1 MEENGTQNNV
11 ISHQCPTLFGFF
23 CERKG
28 IPSVRWLFACMA
40 FLGNS
45 VVLMMRLNI
54 SVAMAIMAGS
64 GSHSHHNSSSPPFQ
78 MTMNGTYSVSLYPAP
93 PSDISNVNTSGSSAS
108 KEIAQAESE
117 FNWSSHIQELLLA
130 AFYIGYTL
138 GNIPAGWL
146 ADRFGGKW
154 IVFGGA
160 FGSAVFNILGPL
172 AARSS
177 VELFFATRC
186 LAGFVEGSYF
196 PALYPMVNNWS
207 PVKERTRM
215 MALVVAGFAFGP
227 ALGQSISGVI
237 CANLGWPA
245 SFYFVGGVSILWA
258 ILWTVTAYDHPDK
271 HPCIKH
277 TELDYIERTRSKRSN
292 TSKVPIRSILLSLP
306 VIAYAITLFCIPG
319 FVYFNLACNLPIYFK
334 HVLQFDIMSVGFLT
348 SIPYV
353 CQWTASLLASFISD
367 ALINRNILSRTS
379 VRKLII
385 CSGATI
391 MAACFLSISFIVKSD
406 SSVIVIIV
414 IVMYGAMGVVFSAVF
429 VNAMDLAP
437 SYSGTVSGISNA
449 VAVSSGFIGPI
460 VTSLFTEDQTDPAGW
475 RIVFLITT
483 AVTLFGP
490 LVFLIIGSGDVQPWA
505 IMADEDVNEMDKTR
519 PDQLPDE
526 DVAMIKSVNSNEA

>member
-108 KEIAQAESE
+108 K
-117 FNWSSHIQELLLA
+117 
-130 AFYIGYTL
+130 
-138 GNIPAGWL
+138 
-146 ADRFGGKW
+146 
-154 IVFGGA
+154 
-160 FGSAVFNILGPL
+160 
-172 AARSS
+172 
-177 VELFFATRC
+177 
-186 LAGFVEGSYF
+186 GSYF

-385 CSGATI
+385 CSGATV